1 MLTLFMHPLKP
12 AKGRD
17 GPTIALNNRFQGEG
31 IMLSTSIPHAFSRA
45 QCTASNVSVD
55 ANAW

>member
-1 MLTLFMHPLKP
+1 MLTLFVPPLKP
-12 AKGRD
+12 SQGRD
-17 GPTIALNNRFQGEG
+17 GPTIALNNRFRGEG
-31 IMLSTSIPHAFSRA
+31 IVLSTSIPHAFSQA